1 MDKAKQGNGLLII
14 AGALFAIGSFLDWA
28 TLGPIG
34 ATGMDGGDGWFTL
47 IAGAVLLVVGVLA
60 FQGSTTQVPS
70 WVGWVAW
77 AVGALITIINIFDIL
92 GEELADLS
100 LGIGMYL
107 LIAAIVVGLLG
118 LFWVRQAEDSGGG
131 MAAPPPP
138 PME

>member
-1 MDKAKQGNGLLII
+1 MDKAKQGNGLLIV

-47 IAGAVLLVVGVLA
+47 IAGAVLLVVGLLA
-60 FQGSTTQVPS
+60 FQGSSTQIPS

-77 AVGALITIINIFDIL
+77 AVGTIIAVINLFDIM

-100 LGIGMYL
+100 IGIGMYL
-107 LIAAIVVGLLG
+107 ILAGAVLGLVGLV
-118 LFWVRQAEDSGGG
+118 FVRQAGDTGGG
-131 MAAPPPP
+131 MAPPPP
-138 PME
+138 PAAG